1 MKAKYGLRALA
12 SLAKEYGKGPLLI
25 SDISSR
31 VIPVIIFKDK
41 LMQHTIWR
49 VFQVVITV
57 AAVSGLVLA
66 QTGTSSITGSVTD
79 LTGAALPGVEITL
92 ANQETG
98 ARFQTLTNETG
109 AYRVA
114 SLPPGIYRIEAEL
127 AGFDRLSRGP
137 ITLQVSQT
145 V

>member
-49 VFQVVITV
+49 VFQVAITV
-57 AAVSGLVLA
+57 AAVYDQCCPKCRAKRIRLEPRSG
-66 QTGTSSITGSVTD
+66 
-79 LTGAALPGVEITL
+79 
-92 ANQETG
+92 
-98 ARFQTLTNETG
+98 
-109 AYRVA
+109 
-114 SLPPGIYRIEAEL
+114 
-127 AGFDRLSRGP
+127 SRM
-137 ITLQVSQT
+137 
-145 V
+145 